1 MPGVQVPLLLYA
13 AALLLRGQG
22 RAAPA
27 VASTRR
33 RRAAG
38 VQAQEPRHSEYS
50 VAVLLSSDAPVYPC
64 F

>member
-33 RRAAG
+33 RRAG